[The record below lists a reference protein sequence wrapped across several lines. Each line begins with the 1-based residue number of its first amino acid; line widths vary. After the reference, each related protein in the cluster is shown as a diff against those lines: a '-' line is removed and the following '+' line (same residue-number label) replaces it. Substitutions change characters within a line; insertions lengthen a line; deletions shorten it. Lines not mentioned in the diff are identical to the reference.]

1 MIRKRDGKKD
11 FFVDRF
17 VVRTR
22 VAARKPV
29 IKSMEDSISFGFLDV
44 HFSEHL
50 GFAGGLLLVNQE
62 ARPLEFHCT
71 TPVPLNRTEKIL
83 YGATYKSHV
92 CCDLIGAT
100 LIEKSS
106 TAPELLLVEQPELME
121 LAGRIASPILLLA
134 ESCYCDSGL
143 HDVQYPEML
152 IDGVEVQVLTKDIE
166 QFEFVRAACER
177 FTSSVSLD
185 EPFER
190 IRSAIREAHQSA
202 IKAA

>member
-1 MIRKRDGKKD
+1 MTTSI
-11 FFVDRF
+11 
-17 VVRTR
+17 
-22 VAARKPV
+22 
-29 IKSMEDSISFGFLDV
+29 ENSISFGFLEV

-50 GFAGGLLLVNQE
+50 GFAGGLLLVNEE

-71 TPVPLNRTEKIL
+71 TPVPVNRTEKIL

-92 CCDLIGAT
+92 CCDMIGVP

-106 TAPELLLVEQPELME
+106 LVPELLLLEQPELVP
-121 LAGRIASPILLLA
+121 LAGRIASPILLVA
-134 ESCYCDSGL
+134 EAGFDSTV
-143 HDVQYPEML
+143 HDIQYPEML
-152 IDGVEVQVLTKDIE
+152 IDGITVQVLTKDVE
-166 QFEFVRAACER
+166 QFEFVRAACDR

-190 IRSAIREAHQSA
+190 IRCAIREAHQSA